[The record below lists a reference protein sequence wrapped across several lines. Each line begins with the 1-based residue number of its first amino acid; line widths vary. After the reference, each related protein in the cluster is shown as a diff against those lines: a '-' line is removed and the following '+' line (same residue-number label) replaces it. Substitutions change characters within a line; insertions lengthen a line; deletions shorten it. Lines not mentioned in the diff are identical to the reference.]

1 MYLRG
6 RMVWAARFV
15 LYSVIGLF
23 MSLYSSLSVANT
35 FGADA
40 AFLREHTDAFVLS
53 DEAGRA
59 QIVVVPQYQGRV
71 MTSTTGGAQGLS
83 FGWINRELI
92 ASGKTGPHMNAFGGE
107 DRFWLGPEGGQFALY
122 FKKGDP
128 FEFEYWQT
136 PPLIDTE
143 PFELVDRSEGSAL
156 FRRDATLANYAGTTF
171 TFRIDRTINLLDG
184 RRAAEILGL
193 PGVLQGDFVAYE
205 TMNTLTNAGT
215 SVWTK
220 DTGLMSIW
228 ILGMFTPSPETTVV
242 IPIRPGDD
250 ATLGPKVN
258 DAYFGKVPADRLRVE
273 EDVLFF
279 KGDGAYRSKIGIS
292 PKRAKPICGSYDA
305 AGKVLTLV
313 QFNQPQDAAE
323 YVNSMWEI
331 QKEPFAGD
339 VVNSYNDGPPEPG
352 AKPMGPFYELETSSP
367 AAALK
372 PGESIT
378 HIHRTFHFQGEDVEL
393 DKIAKTTLD
402 VEIEALKRSM
412 K

>member
-6 RMVWAARFV
+6 RMVRAARFA

-40 AFLREHTDAFVLS
+40 ALLREHTDAFVLS
-53 DEAGRA
+53 DAAGRA
-59 QIVVVPQYQGRV
+59 QIVIVPQYQGRV
-71 MTSTTGGAQGLS
+71 MTSTTGGVDGPS

-128 FEFEYWQT
+128 FEFDHWQT
-136 PPLIDTE
+136 PALIDTE
-143 PFELVDRSEGSAL
+143 PFEVVSKSPTSAV
-156 FRRDATLANYAGTTF
+156 FTRDGKLTNYAGTEF
-171 TFRIDRTINLLDG
+171 TFRIDRSVNLLDAKQAG
-184 RRAAEILGL
+184 DLLGL
-193 PGVLQGDFVAYE
+193 SSLGADVVAYE
-205 TMNTLTNAGT
+205 SINTLTN
-215 SVWTK
+215 
-220 DTGLMSIW
+220 TGAEAWKKETGVMSIW
-228 ILGMFTPSPETTVV
+228 ILGMFTPSPSTTIV
-242 IPIRPGDD
+242 IPIQS
-250 ATLGPKVN
+250 GPEEKSGTKVN
-258 DAYFGKVPADRLRVE
+258 DTYFGKVPADRLRVE

-313 QFNQPQDAAE
+313 QFNQPDGATE

-331 QKEPFAGD
+331 QKEPFGGD
-339 VVNSYNDGPPEPG
+339 AVNSYNDGPPEPG

-378 HIHRTFHFQGEDVEL
+378 HIHRTFHFQGDEAVLNDIST
-393 DKIAKTTLD
+393 KALD
-402 VEIEALKRSM
+402 VSLNEIERALIR
-412 K
+412 

>member
-1 MYLRG
+1 MKKSY
-6 RMVWAARFV
+6 AAAG
-15 LYSVIGLF
+15 LCAMSLF
-23 MSLYSSLSVANT
+23 MRFEDVRAQT

-40 AFLREHTDAFVLS
+40 ALLQKHTDAFVLS
-53 DEAGRA
+53 DEAGGA
-59 QIVVVPQYQGRV
+59 QVVVVPQYQGRV
-71 MTSTTGGAQGLS
+71 MTSTTGGADGPG

-128 FEFEYWQT
+128 FEFDYWQT

-143 PFELVDRSEGSAL
+143 PFELVTKSPTSAV
-156 FRRDATLANYAGTTF
+156 FTRDGKLTNYAGTEF
-171 TFRIDRTINLLDG
+171 TFRVDRAVNLLDAKKAG
-184 RRAAEILGL
+184 EFLGL
-193 PGVLQGDFVAYE
+193 AEVDADVVAYE
-205 TMNTLTNAGT
+205 SINTLTN
-215 SVWTK
+215 
-220 DTGLMSIW
+220 TGSAAWKKESGVMSIW

-242 IPIRPGDD
+242 IPIRPGADL
-250 ATLGPKVN
+250 ARGPKVN

-292 PKRAKPICGSYDA
+292 PMRAKPVCGSYDA

-313 QFNQPQDAAE
+313 QFNQPDGATD

-378 HIHRTFHFQGEDVEL
+378 HIHRTFHFHGDEAVLGDVS
-393 DKIAKTTLD
+393 AKALG
-402 VEIEALKRSM
+402 VSLNEIERALIR
-412 K
+412 